1 MKDRILFLIMIAVC
15 SIAHVQAQT
24 VIEEVQQD
32 SVAQTMN
39 TTTSEPAA
47 QGGGY
52 FCYQGRESGF
62 GLGYGLQF
70 DWFNIGFSNFYQS
83 VDPVEIEGW
92 DIYLGISRY
101 TWLGENLYIG
111 ANGGLAYFHSKSRYY
126 DSFSH
131 QYVESKGGDFG
142 LYLMPRAGLSLFK
155 GKNGT
160 KHSVFV
166 GYRWDWPNFDLKLQD
181 NGYLILGYSFEI

>member
-15 SIAHVQAQT
+15 SMVHVQAQT

-32 SVAQTMN
+32 SIAQTMN
-39 TTTSEPAA
+39 TTTSELTT

-70 DWFNIGFSNFYQS
+70 DWLSIGFSSYYQS
-83 VDPVEIEGW
+83 VAPVEVNGW
-92 DIYLGISRY
+92 DINLGISRY
-101 TWLGENLYIG
+101 TWLSENLYIG
-111 ANGGLAYFHSKSRYY
+111 ANGGLAYFHSKLSYY
-126 DSFSH
+126 DSISSKH
-131 QYVESKGGDFG
+131 IESKGGDFG

-155 GKNGT
+155 GKDGA